1 MKKWQCSK
9 IIYLILLLGFFF
21 CTIIFTD
28 FQNIYIYKIFFLTI
42 YIFNIF
48 LIKTICILTPRY
60 FSLQFFLFIGI
71 QNLTKPILFYLC
83 AEYFF
88 CLWYCLFIIFSN
100 IYINALN
107 ILNLS
112 ALCFLQATQKSATTN
127 EIDWNELNGRI
138 EIHYYKRI

>member
-21 CTIIFTD
+21 CIIIFID

-48 LIKTICILTPRY
+48 FNQNNLHFNPQVFFFTV
-60 FSLQFFLFIGI
+60 FLFIGI

-88 CLWYCLFIIFSN
+88 VYGTVCLSFFSN

-138 EIHYYKRI
+138 DTHYYKRI

>member
-21 CTIIFTD
+21 CIIIFID
-28 FQNIYIYKIFFLTI
+28 FQNIYIYKIFFWTI

-60 FSLQFFLFIGI
+60 FSLQFFIYRNSKFNKTNIVLSMCWI
-71 QNLTKPILFYLC
+71 
-83 AEYFF
+83 FF